1 MLTTYLPKVIKI
13 PQASWYR
20 AKKAPWDLEK
30 KHTKEV
36 IKVHGE
42 VVKVL
47 TQKKGEEKKKKKF
60 VASITPLLYTKYSCS
75 ARRSTGSSARVYP
88 ERQKSS

>member
-1 MLTTYLPKVIKI
+1 M
-13 PQASWYR
+13 
-20 AKKAPWDLEK
+20 
-30 KHTKEV
+30 
-36 IKVHGE
+36 HGE

>member
-1 MLTTYLPKVIKI
+1 MKRNRVNLRYILHRLQKRV
-13 PQASWYR
+13 SW
-20 AKKAPWDLEK
+20 E
-30 KHTKEV
+30 HTTKEV

-47 TQKKGEEKKKKKF
+47 TQKKGEEKKKKF